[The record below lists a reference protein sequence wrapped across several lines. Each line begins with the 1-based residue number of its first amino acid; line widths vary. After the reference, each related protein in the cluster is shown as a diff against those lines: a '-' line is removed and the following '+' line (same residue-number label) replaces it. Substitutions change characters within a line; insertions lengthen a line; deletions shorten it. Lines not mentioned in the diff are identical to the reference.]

1 MTGYSNYIS
10 GVDIYQKLKEDIL
23 TLRLKPG
30 QMISENEVANIYNVS
45 RTPIKNAFLRLKGEN
60 YIEIVPQK
68 GTFVTLLD
76 MGYIKDAIY
85 MRAVLEMDTFDDIIE
100 KGLSE
105 KVAAKMETI
114 LEQQL
119 ALVESAAI
127 NAISFYEVDN
137 SFHLSLFEAV
147 GRSQMWDIIQYCQ
160 VFYTRF
166 RMLDAVA
173 TARCTELYREHCQ
186 ILQAFKAGDRDQLKA
201 AVFGHLHSALPIL
214 ADRIESEFKE
224 YFVH

>member
-1 MTGYSNYIS
+1 VTGYSNYIS

-76 MGYIKDAIY
+76 MKYIRDAIY
-85 MRAVLEMDTFDDIIE
+85 MRAVLEMDTFDDII
-100 KGLSE
+100 KRGLSD
-105 KVAAKMETI
+105 KVAAK
-114 LEQQL
+114 LEDVLERQRM
-119 ALVESAAI
+119 LVESAAI

-147 GRSQMWDIIQYCQ
+147 GRKQMWDIIQYCQ

-166 RMLDAVA
+166 RMLDSVA
-173 TARCTELYREHCQ
+173 TARYNELYREHCQ
-186 ILQAFKAGDRDQLKA
+186 ILQAFKANDMAQLKS
-201 AVFGHLHSALPIL
+201 AVFGHLHGALPIL
-214 ADRIESEFKE
+214 ADRIETEFKE
-224 YFVH
+224 YFVQ